1 MNCKI
6 SAAKLFLFLLLIS
19 LVSCNEP
26 EEVVQDKL
34 VKKVIEQKSQLV
46 PKKNKETKIDSMDRA
61 LMGAWVNIEYLQY
74 LDKYGTAH
82 QAIKEINDI
91 LALSIDY
98 RARKRNR
105 FSIHYIP
112 TKHGGEPFDT
122 YLDLDSV
129 VHKNGY
135 QLLDYYS
142 KKEERFL
149 KWKNDTLQILEK
161 SSKGW
166 QKTYF
171 KRVLIQEP
179 SNYMSSFDGIRI
191 ANRKLLANL
200 SFELFSAEQKRISSK
215 VTFDSEGQVLNWAPY
230 ESFSLSAYHASQYLS
245 YDKLQ
250 LRSDKEDKS
259 IVFYVEK
266 KGRKWM
272 LYEQGSVQ
280 FVREEVPTRGKLL
293 FILQENNV
301 HKEF

>member
-6 SAAKLFLFLLLIS
+6 SATKLFILLILLI

-26 EEVVQDKL
+26 QKVTEEKVVEEKAAPA
-34 VKKVIEQKSQLV
+34 
-46 PKKNKETKIDSMDRA
+46 PKMPEETKVDSIDKS

-82 QAIKEINDI
+82 QAIKEIDDI

-98 RARKRNR
+98 KERKRNR
-105 FSIHYIP
+105 FSIRYIP

-129 VHKNGY
+129 VYRNGY

-142 KKEERFL
+142 KKEDRFL

-166 QKTYF
+166 KKTYF
-171 KRVLIQEP
+171 KRLLIQNP
-179 SNYMSSFDGIRI
+179 SEYLSPFDGVAI
-191 ANRKLLANL
+191 ANEKLLTNL
-200 SFELFSAEQKRISSK
+200 SFELFSAEQKKLSTK
-215 VTFDSEGQVLNWAPY
+215 VTFDSNGQVLNWAPY
-230 ESFSLSAYHASQYLS
+230 ESFSLSAYHATQYLK
-245 YDKLQ
+245 YDKLR
-250 LRSDKEDKS
+250 LRSDKENKS
-259 IVFYVEK
+259 ITFYVEK

-280 FVREEVPTRGKLL
+280 FVREEVPTKGALL

-301 HKEF
+301 YKEF